1 MKKVVALLL
10 ALVMVFALCACGGG
24 QTQTG
29 PGPAQNPTENPGGEQ
44 QPSEQPGGEQQ
55 GGSTGNELAGTYD
68 ITVWAPDAA
77 VELTKQQV
85 ADFNSSNEFGIT
97 FNVTVEPVSEAEAAN
112 NVITDV
118 DAAGDLFFFSQDQ
131 LSRMVLA
138 GGLNKLGQGAAAT
151 VTELNDAGSLIAATS
166 GSDLYAY
173 PLTADNGYFMYYDK
187 SVIPEDH
194 IDSLEDILADCEA
207 AGKLFAMENNTSAW
221 YIVAWFFATG
231 CHSDW
236 TFDEAGKATGF
247 DDDFNSANGVIA
259 AKGMQK
265 LLNSPANLSSSD
277 VASFANGAAVVVS
290 GTWALSDAQKILGE
304 NLGAAD
310 LPSFTVDGKSYHM
323 GSYNGCKLLGVKPQS
338 DATRAAALNQLAL
351 YLTNYDCQ
359 MARFNEFGWGPSNLQ
374 AMADPAVTN
383 IALEALSAQNAYATP
398 QPNIPTAWWDIAKV
412 IADDVKAAGDDDAA
426 IQAALDKYESS
437 VQASLAG

>member
-29 PGPAQNPTENPGGEQ
+29 PGPAQNPTDNAGGEQ
-44 QPSEQPGGEQQ
+44 SGGEQSGGEQ
-55 GGSTGNELAGTYD
+55 SGGSNELAGTYD